1 MVRPT
6 SNTEVGRRGGLTA
19 PARRKGTGNP
29 AAVPPRGR
37 GKGPKEEPANAPKQ
51 NSDAA
56 LIYREGSTG
65 AQVDPYT
72 VLIFSVAFIAAVFLL
87 HIWAKFS
94 S

>member
-1 MVRPT
+1 MVR
-6 SNTEVGRRGGLTA
+6 SSSSTEVGKGGATASTATRRPLAAAAKRGSKTA
-19 PARRKGTGNP
+19 KTEN
-29 AAVPPRGR
+29 V
-37 GKGPKEEPANAPKQ
+37 KAPKQ

-56 LIYREGSTG
+56 LFYREGSTG

-72 VLIFSVAFIAAVFLL
+72 VLIFSVAFIATVFLL